1 MKPLI
6 RCFGIFLRQISKDG
20 MLYATLVAPILAGA
34 AFRFGIPAA
43 ETALCAHFG
52 KPAILSQYYLLFDLF
67 LVTITPYMLCFVSA
81 LVILTEYDENMSS
94 YMAVTPVGKR
104 GYIASRLVLPAI
116 IAVFV
121 SFILMKFFS
130 LTSWAASAL
139 LIICV
144 LSSLL
149 NVGVSLLIVSFS
161 HNRVEGMALG
171 KLAGIIL
178 MGLPVPFFM
187 FSGVQYLFSLLPS
200 FWIAKIS
207 VENNYLFVI
216 PALLTSFIWIRIL
229 YGRFA
234 NKLS

>member
-1 MKPLI
+1 MKPII
-6 RCFGIFLRQISKDG
+6 RCFGMFLKQISKDG
-20 MLYATLVAPILAGA
+20 MLYATMIAPILAGF

-43 ETALCAHFG
+43 ETALCGYFG
-52 KPAILSQYYLLFDLF
+52 RSTILSQYYLLFDLF
-67 LVTITPYMLCFVSA
+67 LAIITPYMLCFVSS
-81 LVILTEYDENMSS
+81 LVILTENDENMSS

-121 SFILMKFFS
+121 SLILMKLFS
-130 LTSWAASAL
+130 LTSWTTSAL

-149 NVGVSLLIVSFS
+149 NIGVSLLIVSFS

-178 MGLPVPFFM
+178 MGLPVPFFL
-187 FSGVQYLFSLLPS
+187 FSDVQYLFSVLPS
-200 FWIAKIS
+200 FWIAKLS
-207 VENNYLFVI
+207 VEDDYLFAV
-216 PALLTSFIWIRIL
+216 PALVTSLIWIRIL
-229 YGRFA
+229 YGRFVK
-234 NKLS
+234 KLS

>member
-1 MKPLI
+1 M
-6 RCFGIFLRQISKDG
+6 FLKQISKDG
-20 MLYATLVAPILAGA
+20 MLYATMIAPILAGF

-43 ETALCAHFG
+43 ETALCGYFG
-52 KPAILSQYYLLFDLF
+52 RSTILSQYYLLFDLF
-67 LVTITPYMLCFVSA
+67 LAIITPYMLCFVSS
-81 LVILTEYDENMSS
+81 LVILTENDENMSS

-121 SFILMKFFS
+121 SLILMKLFS
-130 LTSWAASAL
+130 LTSWTTSAL

-149 NVGVSLLIVSFS
+149 NIGVSLLIVSFS

-178 MGLPVPFFM
+178 MGLPVPFFL
-187 FSGVQYLFSLLPS
+187 FSDVQYLFSVLPS
-200 FWIAKIS
+200 FWIAKLS
-207 VENNYLFVI
+207 VEDDYLFAV
-216 PALLTSFIWIRIL
+216 PALVTSLIWIRIL
-229 YGRFA
+229 YGRFVK
-234 NKLS
+234 KLS